1 MGLEKNREPD
11 DDARESMWSV
21 PRRFARVYFILFSA
35 LGIAGIVWSAW
46 YEIAHNSAGKSWY
59 DIVNATIEKFPSV
72 LMGAAFISF
81 IITETVMVLYSIYQD
96 RMKKRYKRIRAE
108 GVAEGIDKG
117 RAEGVAEGI
126 ALIEA
131 YYRRKSE
138 AEARGE
144 VFDEPYPGSASE
156 NGTGSS

>member
-11 DDARESMWSV
+11 DDARESMWSI

-72 LMGAAFISF
+72 LMGAAFVSF

-108 GVAEGIDKG
+108 GVAEG
-117 RAEGVAEGI
+117 RAEGI

-138 AEARGE
+138 AVARGE

-156 NGTGSS
+156 NGTGNS

>member
-35 LGIAGIVWSAW
+35 LGMAGIVWSAW

-59 DIVNATIEKFPSV
+59 DIVNATIEKFPPV

-108 GVAEGIDKG
+108 GVAQG
-117 RAEGVAEGI
+117 RAEGVAEGKAEGI
-126 ALIEA
+126 ALLED

-156 NGTGSS
+156 NGTGNS

>member
-35 LGIAGIVWSAW
+35 LGMAGIVWSAW

-59 DIVNATIEKFPSV
+59 DIVNATIEKFPPV

-81 IITETVMVLYSIYQD
+81 VITEAVMVLYSIYQD
-96 RMKKRYKRIRAE
+96 IRKKRDKKLRAQ
-108 GVAEGIDKG
+108 
-117 RAEGVAEGI
+117 GI
-126 ALIEA
+126 ALLES

-156 NGTGSS
+156 NGTSRN

>member
-59 DIVNATIEKFPSV
+59 DIVDATIEKFPSV

-108 GVAEGIDKG
+108 G
-117 RAEGVAEGI
+117 RAEGI
-126 ALIEA
+126 ALLEA

-156 NGTGSS
+156 NGTGNS

>member
-11 DDARESMWSV
+11 DDARESMWSI

-59 DIVNATIEKFPSV
+59 DIVDATIEKFPSV

-108 GVAEGIDKG
+108 GVAEGI
-117 RAEGVAEGI
+117 
-126 ALIEA
+126 ALLED

-156 NGTGSS
+156 NGTGRD